1 MSSSTLSTNTSASA
15 PRTAFADPVWSRRLA
30 WCTAFCAL
38 PLFAFG
44 GSVTTIGAGMAVDG
58 WWVVEGE
65 WFLPLFP
72 VDQWFRDVGTFVEHT
87 HRLFAMLV
95 GLFSI
100 ATCSA
105 VLRSGLSG
113 AIKPLAAAGLIAI
126 CAQGT
131 LGGFRVLEN
140 SPQLAFLHGVLA
152 QAVFALLTAV
162 FVLLSKDWLNA
173 GKSEG
178 QAAQPHRDGAAP
190 SGGGVSTAL
199 AIGTTV
205 VVFVQIALG
214 AWYRHA
220 LRPTADA
227 EAGLR
232 FVVHLVG
239 AVVATAMV
247 VMLLRALRKAT
258 AAAVLRGRRRLHI
271 LLGVQILLGFLAWIG
286 FRPGSVTTL
295 EWVASVLHV
304 IVGALLLGQ
313 CLALSLWS
321 FKLSKLHATEPSK
334 LGSLQAGA
342 AL

>member
-1 MSSSTLSTNTSASA
+1 MSTQAEVA
-15 PRTAFADPVWSRRLA
+15 RTQAQATDPIWARRLA
-30 WCTAFCAL
+30 WCTAFSAM

-100 ATCSA
+100 ATCVA
-105 VLRSGLSG
+105 VLRSRLSG
-113 AIKPLAAAGLIAI
+113 AAKPLAVAGLVAI

-131 LGGFRVLEN
+131 LGGFRVLDN

-162 FVLLSKDWLNA
+162 FVLLSKDWLNSGNTA
-173 GKSEG
+173 GKDSNRSGEG
-178 QAAQPHRDGAAP
+178 DRKSAA
-190 SGGGVSTAL
+190 GVSRIL
-199 AIGTTV
+199 AISTTLI
-205 VVFVQIALG
+205 VFAQIALG

-220 LRPTADA
+220 LRPTANA

-232 FVVHLVG
+232 FVVHLIG

-247 VMLLRALRKAT
+247 VLLLRGLRKAT
-258 AAAVLRGRRRLHI
+258 TAALLRGRRRLHI

-313 CLALSLWS
+313 CLALALWS
-321 FKLSKLHATEPSK
+321 SKLSKLHASEPSS
-334 LGSLQAGA
+334 LGSLPAGA